1 MSLRMIA
8 WILPAFVIGLAAQ
21 PAWADSPPPNAG
33 NGLGRKGQVGTSNSG
48 NEAGVEASLGY
59 DGVPDADQMPW
70 LGADTTASK
79 AGKDPWAHYQLVPGP
94 GPDEWQLCRDF
105 NPGHVDTG
113 TDDRTELC
121 FPVYITEEDTPD
133 VDPTP
138 FAARAVAKLTIPEP
152 GVMVDP
158 QPSDNKWNALAV
170 GLPLWF
176 YTDKPAPIHTSVTE
190 DGIQITMTAHRK
202 SIQLDFGDGNTTS
215 CTTGTPRP
223 AGYHPLTPSSTCGHA
238 YMQKGDYTLTATAN
252 WEVTWQALGKT
263 GTIPLSTTQTMQ
275 LPVSEFAAVV
285 VG

>member
-1 MSLRMIA
+1 MQR
-8 WILPAFVIGLAAQ
+8 
-21 PAWADSPPPNAG
+21 AG
-33 NGLGRKGQVGTSNSG
+33 S
-48 NEAGVEASLGY
+48 
-59 DGVPDADQMPW
+59 
-70 LGADTTASK
+70 
-79 AGKDPWAHYQLVPGP
+79 
-94 GPDEWQLCRDF
+94 DEWQLCRDF